1 MQDFFSQ
8 PPEDKEPPPPKEGVL
23 CRVLLPLPIAE
34 PYDYLIPP
42 AIVTDNPDG
51 LCPGTVVEVPVGP
64 RRLNGVVWPNLPH
77 SAQSVGVSE
86 RDKRLRFVLSVRDIP
101 PLPAELLRTVAWV
114 ADYTLSPLGSVLKM
128 VLSVPDACSAGG
140 GDRRVRLCEDAP
152 SLKMTPARQKVL
164 ESLRA
169 GVEGTVADLA
179 RAAGVSPAVVRGLEK
194 AGVIRTECC
203 APAFDVPD
211 LVRSGPSLSSDQQ
224 RAAGAMTEALEFGTF
239 CPILLDGVTGAG
251 KTEVYFEAL
260 HRCFEQGKQALVL
273 LPEIA
278 LSAQWLVRFRGRF
291 GVEPAQWHSDLT
303 PAQRRQTWRAVALG
317 RAPLVIG
324 ARSALFL
331 PFPHLGLIVVDEEH
345 DASFKQDDGVAY
357 HGRDMAVVRAHEA
370 AIPVVLASATPA
382 LESMVNA
389 QKGRYQHLV
398 LPARHGGAAL
408 PRVELVDLRR
418 DRPPVQGR
426 TAAFLSPTLR
436 TAVKNCL
443 DSGEQALLFLNRRG
457 YAPLTLC
464 SNCGYR
470 FQCRSCTAWLVEHRR
485 SGGGEEGGRLSCHHC
500 GAQHPRPSACPS
512 CAQDNTLV
520 ACGPGVERIAE
531 EAAALFPEARL
542 GLMTSDHLSSPAAT
556 RAMVTQVESGAVN
569 LLVGTQVLAKGY
581 HFPMLTLVGVVDA
594 DLGLLGG
601 DPRAAERSFQLLHQ
615 VAGRAGRGAQAG
627 RVVIQTHDPDQPVMQ
642 ALAAG
647 ARTRFLA
654 EESENRRRGGLPPYG
669 RMVALILSSP
679 DAQRLDDFCR
689 QLAQTAPQGADYRT
703 LGPAP
708 APIPLLRGRY
718 RRRFLLQARRS
729 VVVQKLVKQWLAGLK
744 VPSSVRMMVDVDP
757 YSFF

>member
-1 MQDFFSQ
+1 MQDFFSE
-8 PPEDKEPPPPKEGVL
+8 PSEDKEPPPPKKGVL

-34 PYDYLIPP
+34 PYDYLIPLDI
-42 AIVTDNPDG
+42 ANDSLEG
-51 LCPGTVVEVPVGP
+51 LCPGTVIEVPVGP
-64 RRLNGVVWPNLPH
+64 RRLNGVVWPH
-77 SAQSVGVSE
+77 SVGPTGSSG
-86 RDKRLRFVLSVRDIP
+86 RDKKLRFVLSVRDTP
-101 PLPAELLRTVAWV
+101 PLSAELLRTIAWV

-128 VLSVPDACSAGG
+128 VLSVPDALSAGG
-140 GDRRVRLCEDAP
+140 GDKRVRLCEQGGIDQT
-152 SLKMTPARQKVL
+152 LKITPARQKVL
-164 ESLRA
+164 DSLRA
-169 GVEGTVADLA
+169 GMEGTGADLA

-194 AGVIRTECC
+194 AGVIRTVLC
-203 APAFDVPD
+203 APAFDAPD
-211 LVRSGPSLSSDQQ
+211 LARVGPSLSPDQQ
-224 RAAGAMTEALEFGTF
+224 RAAGAMIEALESGTF

-291 GVEPAQWHSDLT
+291 GVDPAQWHSDLT

-317 RAPLVIG
+317 RASLVIG

-331 PFPHLGLIVVDEEH
+331 PFPDLGLIVVDEEH

-357 HGRDMAVVRAHEA
+357 HGRDMAVVRAYEA

-382 LESMVNA
+382 LESIVNA

-398 LPARHGGAAL
+398 LPVRHGGAAL

-418 DRPPVQGR
+418 DRPPTQGR
-426 TAAFLSPTLR
+426 TATFLSPTLR

-443 DSGEQALLFLNRRG
+443 DSGAQALLFLNRRG

-464 SNCGYR
+464 RNCGHR
-470 FQCRSCTAWLVEHRR
+470 FQCRDCTAWLVEHRQ
-485 SGGGEEGGRLSCHHC
+485 SEGQEGARLSCHHC
-500 GAQHPRPSACPS
+500 GAQYPRPSLCPS

-542 GLMTSDHLSSPAAT
+542 GLMTSDHLPSPAAT
-556 RAMVTQVESGAVN
+556 RAMVAQVESGAVN

-581 HFPMLTLVGVVDA
+581 HFPALTLVGVVDA

-615 VAGRAGRGAQAG
+615 VAGRAGRGGQVG
-627 RVVIQTHDPDQPVMQ
+627 RVLIQTHDPDHPVMQ

-647 ARTRFLA
+647 TRVRFLA

-689 QLAQTAPQGADYRT
+689 QLAQIAPQGAEYRT

-708 APIPLLRGRY
+708 APIPLLRGRH

-729 VVVQKLVKQWLAGLK
+729 VSVQKLVKQWLDGIK
-744 VPSSVRMMVDVDP
+744 TPSSIRMMIDVDP